1 MSALPA
7 RLPAASGNYAD
18 TGRAWAVA
26 AILVAMVLVVLD
38 AAIANVALPAIAR
51 SLGVM
56 PGLAVWVVTAYQLGL
71 VVALLPAAAYGER
84 LGYRRVFASGTALF
98 VGASVVCALSP
109 SLTWL
114 VLARFAQGMGGAA
127 IMALGMASLRMVVP
141 QARLGAAIGWYAMTI
156 ALSSAA
162 GPTLGAA
169 ILSIASWPW
178 LFMVNLPL
186 GAAVLLAARA
196 LPAAA
201 GETARGV
208 DVLSVALNACAFAG
222 LVSAAELASSKP
234 CVAVGLL
241 LVAVLFAALL
251 VQRELRSSAPLVPLD
266 LLRYPP
272 FGISIL
278 ASILCF
284 TGQGAGLLAL
294 SFYLQYVCALPPL
307 TTGLYLTPWPLAV
320 AVAAPLAGRLADR
333 ILTSRLCLAGGLLL
347 AAGLGAAAI
356 SPLRGN
362 PLALGC
368 CAMACGLG
376 FGMFNV
382 PNNRNMFLSAPR
394 DRSAAAGGLQA
405 LARLVG
411 QTSGA
416 VIMSL
421 LLGLMPLDVA
431 CRMGLAL
438 GAAAAFV
445 AGLTSMLRLN
455 ANDQQSI

>member
-1 MSALPA
+1 
-7 RLPAASGNYAD
+7 
-18 TGRAWAVA
+18 
-26 AILVAMVLVVLD
+26 MVLVVLD

-56 PGLAVWVVTAYQLGL
+56 PGMAVWVVTAYQLGL
-71 VVALLPAAAYGER
+71 VIALLPAAAYGER
-84 LGYRRVFASGTALF
+84 LGYRRVFASGTALL
-98 VGASVVCALSP
+98 VGASVACALSP

-127 IMALGMASLRMVVP
+127 IMALGMALLRMVVP
-141 QARLGAAIGWYAMTI
+141 QARLGAAIGWYAMTV

-169 ILSIASWPW
+169 ILSIASWHW
-178 LFMVNLPL
+178 LFIVNLPL
-186 GAAVLLAARA
+186 GAAVLVAARA

-208 DVLSVALNACAFAG
+208 DVLSVALNACAIAG
-222 LVSAAELASSKP
+222 FVFAAELASTMP
-234 CVAVGLL
+234 YIATGLL
-241 LVAVLFAALL
+241 VGSVVLAALL
-251 VQRELRSSAPLVPLD
+251 VQRELGSSAPLVPLD
-266 LLRYPP
+266 LLRAPS
-272 FGISIL
+272 FCVSIV
-278 ASILCF
+278 ASTLCF

-294 SFYLQYVCALPPL
+294 SFHLQYACDLTPL

-320 AVAAPLAGRLADR
+320 AVAGPLAGRLADR
-333 ILTSRLCLAGGLLL
+333 IPTSWLCLAGALLL
-347 AAGLGAAAI
+347 AAGLGAAAFL
-356 SPLRGN
+356 PLRGN

-368 CAMACGLG
+368 CTMACGLG

-394 DRSAAAGGLQA
+394 ERSAAAGGLQA

-411 QTSGA
+411 QTCGA

-438 GAAAAFV
+438 SAAAAFA
-445 AGLTSMLRLN
+445 AGLASVLRVN
-455 ANDQQSI
+455 ANDQGSR